1 MTIVRAHRVGMS
13 PDPVGTDS
21 GAMLAVARA
30 ATEHEGQKG
39 PHVLHPGKLGGP
51 FRLRLRLRYRDR
63 VRWCVRYG
71 RGDGLEVDRRELVVK
86 GGQGDLEHSVLGD
99 ETVLDPLL
107 GPWG

>member
-63 VRWCVRYG
+63 VRWWCG
-71 RGDGLEVDRRELVVK
+71 TDGAMVSRW
-86 GGQGDLEHSVLGD
+86 
-99 ETVLDPLL
+99 TVEN
-107 GPWG
+107 WW